1 MSKLFFETYRTDVD
15 LAEEIGCHVRTLHRA
30 IKRGEIVGTKLDSCT
45 SSTCEPPA
53 PRCKRAPPRKKG
65 RAAK

>member
-1 MSKLFFETYRTDVD
+1 MSKLLFETYRTDVD

-30 IKRGEIVGTKLDSCT
+30 IKRGEIVGTKLGRLHLIDV
-45 SSTCEPPA
+45 
-53 PRCKRAPPRKKG
+53 RASRAALQARASRKKG